1 MHMQPKKGE
10 GQQMFHRTVF
20 PQITEFRERAL
31 PSRVLATAVPYSEIK
46 LFVAAVDLVLILSVS
61 FVGGG
66 AYHLFVF
73 GGIGSLTEYAG
84 EGLHAGLFFV
94 LLMNSLGLYRPSILL
109 SRDQL
114 RTVCGGWLITMMTLI
129 SLLFLVKSAAY
140 HSRGSLLSFAFL
152 GAVVLIGWRAILA
165 AQLRQA
171 LAEGQITGCQVI
183 LISDGHVRYST
194 RNLLQHYGAR
204 DIARFVLSSSESDGE
219 LSTRDLIIIEEA
231 IAAARAHHPSKVLLA
246 MNWSDDR
253 RRKLVCS
260 RLRVLPIPILL
271 LPDRSTEKLLA
282 QPLLPMGRS
291 AAVELQRAPL
301 SLLELTVKRGF
312 DLVLATFGIIVSL
325 PLFAVA
331 AVAIKLDTAG
341 PLIFKQYRRGFNGR
355 VFTIYKFR
363 TMTVLE
369 DGATDLRQAER
380 NDRRI
385 TRVGAIL
392 RRTSI
397 DELPQLFNVLRG
409 DMSLVGPRPHAI
421 AHDDQYSKS
430 ISDYAFRNHVKPG
443 LTGWAQIHGLR
454 GETAKLDLM
463 KQRVDHDVWYV
474 NNWSVWLDLLIVGW
488 TFIAVGTARNA
499 Y

>member
-1 MHMQPKKGE
+1 
-10 GQQMFHRTVF
+10 MFYRTVF
-20 PQITEFRERAL
+20 PQNAEFRERVL

-46 LFVAAVDLVLILSVS
+46 LFVAAVDLVLILTAS

-66 AYHLFVF
+66 IYHLFAF
-73 GGIGSLTEYAG
+73 GGVGSLTEYAG
-84 EGLHAGLFFV
+84 EGIDAGLFFV

-114 RTVCGGWLITMMTLI
+114 RTVSEGWLITMMTLI
-129 SLLFLVKSAAY
+129 GLLFLVKSAAD
-140 HSRGSLLSFAFL
+140 HSRGALISFAFI
-152 GAVVLIGWRAILA
+152 GAAVLVGWRAVLA

-171 LAEGQITGCQVI
+171 LAEGQIKGCEVI
-183 LISDGHVRYST
+183 LISDGNVGYST

-204 DIARFVLSSSESDGE
+204 DIARFVLSSSESSAGE
-219 LSTRDLIIIEEA
+219 LSPRDSATIEEA

-246 MNWSDDR
+246 MSWGDDR
-253 RRKLVCS
+253 RRKHICS

-301 SLLELTVKRGF
+301 SRLERTVKRGF
-312 DLVLATFGIIVSL
+312 DLILVTLGATVLL
-325 PLFAVA
+325 PVFAVA
-331 AVAIKLDTAG
+331 ALAIKLDTAG
-341 PLIFKQYRRGFNGR
+341 PVIFKQHRRGFNGR

-369 DGATDLRQAER
+369 DGTTSLRQAER

-385 TRVGAIL
+385 TRVGAVL

-421 AHDDQYSKS
+421 AHDDQYSTS
-430 ISDYAFRNHVKPG
+430 VSDYAFRNHVKPG
-443 LTGWAQIHGLR
+443 LTGWAQVHGLR
-454 GETAKLDLM
+454 GETAQLDLM

-474 NNWSVWLDLLIVGW
+474 NNWSVWLDLLIVGR
-488 TFIAVGTARNA
+488 TFIAVGKAQNA